1 MTDLIEVKT
10 ADLAGEALGWA
21 VGMAEGLELELEPP
35 HYGTAWRVF
44 ARHRYTVTEQAK
56 RFNPWEDW
64 ALAGPLIDKHKV
76 SLSPPASAV
85 HRNFGYMDK
94 RNGYYESGFWSSTI
108 YGKERKHRRT
118 VFHHLDNPLTVAM
131 QAIVQLELGDTVQVP
146 KELMP

>member
-10 ADLAGEALGWA
+10 ADLIGEALGWA

-64 ALAGPLIDKHKV
+64 AVGGPLIDKHHV
-76 SLSPPASAV
+76 QTS
-85 HRNFGYMDK
+85 F
-94 RNGYYESGFWSSTI
+94 NGSGFSQSPTGQYWCAYVCKPSGQQEFPS
-108 YGKERKHRRT
+108 GGGP
-118 VFHHLDNPLTVAM
+118 NALTAACRAIA
-131 QAIVQLELGDTVQVP
+131 QAKLGDTVQVP